1 MTTLHFVDLMHAKA
15 RLSLKKS
22 HQAVPGMDAATERL
36 VRKRAAGRC
45 EYCRLPQSW
54 SGLASVLSRPRTL
67 LVKVSVLARLDL
79 SAHAAMISNR
89 KRMQAISLGFLG
101 SARAKGDEIMPLVRI
116 DLRKGKD
123 LTYRQEIGRVVYE
136 AMVAV
141 GVGVPANAR
150 FQVVS
155 EHDADNFLFDAGYLG
170 IDRSED
176 LVIIQ
181 ITWNEGRTVDQKKAL
196 YKAIVDGLAKA
207 PGIRP
212 EDVFI
217 NLVDVRKEN
226 WSVGKGE
233 AQYASWKDAY
243 WEGTAGQ
250 RGV

>member
-1 MTTLHFVDLMHAKA
+1 
-15 RLSLKKS
+15 
-22 HQAVPGMDAATERL
+22 
-36 VRKRAAGRC
+36 
-45 EYCRLPQSW
+45 
-54 SGLASVLSRPRTL
+54 
-67 LVKVSVLARLDL
+67 
-79 SAHAAMISNR
+79 
-89 KRMQAISLGFLG
+89 
-101 SARAKGDEIMPLVRI
+101 MPLVRI

-123 LTYRQEIGRVVYE
+123 LTSRQEVGRVVYE

-141 GVGVPANAR
+141 AGVPANAR

-155 EHDADNFLFDAGYLG
+155 EHDADNFLFDPGYLG
-170 IDRSED
+170 IDRSDD

-181 ITWNEGRTVDQKKAL
+181 ITWNEGRTVDVKKAL
-196 YKAIVDGLAKA
+196 YKAIVDGLATA

-233 AQYASWKDAY
+233 AQYAAWKDTY
-243 WEGTAGQ
+243 WEGTAAE

>member
-1 MTTLHFVDLMHAKA
+1 
-15 RLSLKKS
+15 
-22 HQAVPGMDAATERL
+22 
-36 VRKRAAGRC
+36 
-45 EYCRLPQSW
+45 
-54 SGLASVLSRPRTL
+54 
-67 LVKVSVLARLDL
+67 
-79 SAHAAMISNR
+79 
-89 KRMQAISLGFLG
+89 
-101 SARAKGDEIMPLVRI
+101 MPLVRI

-123 LTYRQEIGRVVYE
+123 LSYRQEIGRVVYE
-136 AMVAV
+136 AMIAV

-155 EHDADNFLFDAGYLG
+155 EHDADNFLFDPGYLG
-170 IDRSED
+170 IDRSDD

-181 ITWNEGRTVDQKKAL
+181 ITWNEGRTAGQKKAL

-243 WEGTAGQ
+243 WEGPTRE